1 MKLKPNFEPN
11 FEIHLICNKKEVS
24 TEIKGDMPSI
34 LAALATFVEDLKDL
48 NVPKEII
55 EYAVKLGLE
64 QKEETEKMK
73 EKNIEEILRKI
84 FD

>member
-1 MKLKPNFEPN
+1 MKLKSNVEPN

-24 TEIKGDMPSI
+24 TEIKGNIPSVI
-34 LAALATFVEDLKDL
+34 TALTAFIKELKGA
-48 NVPKEII
+48 NAPKEII

-73 EKNIEEILRKI
+73 EKKIEEILRKI